1 VILLASAATTTDGS
15 DHLSTGN
22 NWHAPNARKSL
33 AAQYRSHIAPE
44 NRGRFSELR
53 HVLGWASKR
62 RRSNSFG
69 AGSFRS
75 ENPVP
80 SPRADKTKR
89 PASSTTVADIGVP
102 SSRAFAC
109 AALTAFSAIS
119 SLSSAMSLAAPF
131 QVQIRFDQS
140 PYQ

>member
-1 VILLASAATTTDGS
+1 MIADRNHFFSPCLLLLIAYRSRSSFSTLVILLASAATTTDGS

-44 NRGRFSELR
+44 SRGRFSELR

-62 RRSNSFG
+62 RRGNSFG

-75 ENPVP
+75 EK
-80 SPRADKTKR
+80 SGAIT
-89 PASSTTVADIGVP
+89 ASG
-102 SSRAFAC
+102 
-109 AALTAFSAIS
+109 
-119 SLSSAMSLAAPF
+119 
-131 QVQIRFDQS
+131 
-140 PYQ
+140 